1 MNRNNQFPS
10 KDPMVGLRQE
20 MVLRAYAPTTIKTY
34 IDYITRCLRYTNK
47 QARAMSAADVRKY
60 LEHLAS
66 LGKSA
71 STLNTAYS
79 ALQFYFAHILKRRFF
94 VSIPRAK
101 KKKALPTILS
111 VAEVRDMIVATTNPK
126 HRCII
131 ELLYGAGLRV
141 GELVRLRMSE
151 IDVDRGVIV
160 VKDGKRGKDR
170 VTLLPKKLL
179 GVLKKQ
185 KDIKLWDSY
194 LFTGRNDKR
203 LTTATVQKVVK
214 QAARRAGIAK
224 RVSPH
229 TLRHS
234 FATHLLEA
242 GTDIRYIQSLL
253 GHASLKTTQ
262 VYTHVARNHIE
273 QLTSPLDSV

>member
-1 MNRNNQFPS
+1 MVSNYRYPS
-10 KDPMVGLRQE
+10 WDPMVKLEQEMGLRG
-20 MVLRAYAPTTIKTY
+20 YARSTIKTY
-34 IDYITRCLRYTNK
+34 IDYISKCLVYANK
-47 QARAMSAADVRKY
+47 HAREVGAADVRAY
-60 LEHLAS
+60 LEHLVNT
-66 LGKSA
+66 GKSA

-79 ALQFYFAHILKRRFF
+79 ALRFYFSTILKRRFF

-101 KKKALPTILS
+101 KKKVLPTILS
-111 VAEVRDMIVATTNPK
+111 VAEVRSMIAGTKNPK
-126 HRCII
+126 HRCMI

-141 GELVRLRMSE
+141 SELVCLKMSE
-151 IDVDRGVIV
+151 IDTDRGVIV

-170 VTLLPKKLL
+170 MTLLPKKLL
-179 GVLKKQ
+179 VVLKKQ
-185 KDIKLWDSY
+185 KEIKLWSSY
-194 LFTGRNDKR
+194 LFTGRGKKR
-203 LTTATVQKVVK
+203 LTAATVQKVVK

-234 FATHLLEA
+234 FATHLLES

-262 VYTHVARNHIE
+262 IYTHVAQNHIE